1 VKNDDL
7 NELCVTLNLC
17 SSVLKKRMMN
27 IKTKIFLLAAC
38 AALVSCQPEKPV
50 TENTTTGEAVKTNT
64 VVAKAHIVPPDFNA
78 DTAFAYI
85 KTQADMGPRTPG
97 SKAHDKAVAYYEKHF
112 KNLGAD
118 VKVMGGNMNTFDG
131 KQWRVDN
138 VIATFNPAAKTRIL
152 LTAHY
157 DSRPFADKDPIVA
170 NRTKACPG
178 VNDGA
183 SGVGVLME
191 IARLIKD
198 KPTNVGIDIILFDLE
213 DYGDNGD
220 QYSWCLGSAYW
231 ASNLHKANYKAKY
244 AILLDMVGAKDAIFP
259 REGESVFYANDVV
272 NKIWNTAEKLG
283 YSNYFIYEES
293 GKMTDDHVPINE
305 IAGIPA
311 VDILHYNYIKNEFF
325 SQHHTTNDDLST
337 IDKKTL
343 KAVGQ
348 TLLEVI
354 YNEEN

>member
-1 VKNDDL
+1 MKIK
-7 NELCVTLNLC
+7 
-17 SSVLKKRMMN
+17 SN
-27 IKTKIFLLAAC
+27 ILLVAVVSAVV
-38 AALVSCQPEKPV
+38 VSCQPEKPV
-50 TENTTTGEAVKTNT
+50 TENTTTGETANTNT
-64 VVAKAHIVPPDFNA
+64 VVAKPRVIPPDFNA
-78 DTAFAYI
+78 DSAYQYI
-85 KTQADMGPRTPG
+85 KVQADMGPRVPG

-112 KNLGAD
+112 KNLGAE
-118 VKVMGGNMNTFDG
+118 VKVQGGTMNTFDG
-131 KQWRVDN
+131 KEWRIDN

-157 DSRPFADKDPIVA
+157 DSRPFADKDPIPA

-191 IARLIKD
+191 VARAIKE
-198 KPTNVGIDIILFDLE
+198 KSPSVGIDIILFDLE

-220 QYSWCLGSAYW
+220 QYSWCLGAVYW
-231 ASNLHKANYKAKY
+231 SNNLHKANYKAKY

-259 REGESVFYANDVV
+259 REAVSVFHANDVV
-272 NKIWNTAEKLG
+272 NKVWNTAEKLG
-283 YSNYFIYEES
+283 YANYFVYEES
-293 GKMTDDHVPINE
+293 AEMTDDHVPINK

-311 VDILHYNYIKNEFF
+311 IDILHYNYLKNEFF
-325 SQHHTTNDDLST
+325 PQHHTTNDDLST

-354 YNEEN
+354 YNEE

>member
-1 VKNDDL
+1 MSQFG
-7 NELCVTLNLC
+7 NEIMKMMMIKMMKLKTRIFFFIAAIA
-17 SSVLKKRMMN
+17 VL
-27 IKTKIFLLAAC
+27 A
-38 AALVSCQPEKPV
+38 SCTPEKPV
-50 TENTTTGEAVKTNT
+50 VENTTTSEVPKTNT
-64 VVAKAHIVPPDFNA
+64 VVAKAHVVPPDFNS
-78 DTAFAYI
+78 DSAFKYI
-85 KTQADMGPRTPG
+85 KTQADLGPRVPG
-97 SKAHDKAVAYYEKHF
+97 SRAHDKAVAYFEKHF
-112 KNLGAD
+112 KNLGAE
-118 VKVMGGNMNTFDG
+118 VKVQGGTMNTYDG
-131 KQWRVDN
+131 KQWRIDN
-138 VIATFNPAAKTRIL
+138 VIATFNPQAKTRIL

-157 DSRPFADKDPIVA
+157 DSRPFSDKDPVPA
-170 NRTKACPG
+170 NRTKPCPG

-198 KPTNVGIDIILFDLE
+198 KSPTVGIDIILFDLE

-220 QYSWCLGSAYW
+220 PYSWCLGSVYW
-231 ASNLHKANYKAKY
+231 SNNMHKANYKAKY

-259 REGESVFYANDVV
+259 KEAISVFHANDVV
-272 NKIWNTAEKLG
+272 NKIWNTAERLG
-283 YSNYFIYEES
+283 YSNYFVQEES
-293 GKMTDDHVPINE
+293 GEMTDDHVPINK

-311 VDILHYNYIKNEFF
+311 VDILHYNYLKNEFF
-325 SQHHTTNDDLST
+325 EHHHTTTDDINT